1 MDLGIS
7 GKRAFVT
14 GASQGIGRA
23 IAEALAAEGVKVI
36 ISSRNRDKCAE
47 QALNIAQKYNTEA
60 HGISCDLSNSED
72 IERAVNMVQ
81 DLYGGVDILVNNTGG
96 PPFGAISKVDVK
108 TWRDQFESMVLSVF
122 RLTDL
127 ILPGMRAQNWGR
139 VIIVS
144 STGVVEPIPELGIS
158 NTLRVS
164 LANWAKTLSYEIAKN
179 NITINMLMPGRIGTE
194 RLENLYKMNM
204 ERTGKT
210 IEQVK
215 KDVASVIPIGRVG
228 RPEEFASLAV
238 FLASE
243 NASYITGTATPIDGG
258 LTRSIL

>member
-127 ILPGMRAQNWGR
+127 ILPGMRAQTWGR

-215 KDVASVIPIGRVG
+215 EDVASVIPIGRVG

>member
-72 IERAVNMVQ
+72 IERAVKMVQ